1 MDKECY
7 LLLLF
12 GLFLG
17 AILGLLINLGLR
29 SCKEALGV
37 LWKTSLLF
45 FLLDILYSV
54 LTEHYHNNLK
64 TSNYLVGLFGHEI
77 FPNEWF
83 WLILMISFLFFLHQ
97 IYSIDSKMDR
107 EEKNEE
113 KNEEFFEDL
122 KREIKKEKVSPTTKV
137 NFSKHIEVSDTESVD
152 NSNGLNKSSGKINQR
167 TKVKIEVKIKES
179 NRL

>member
-1 MDKECY
+1 MDNSCY
-7 LLLLF
+7 LLF

-64 TSNYLVGLFGHEI
+64 TSNYLVGLFGHKI

-83 WLILMISFLFFLHQ
+83 WLILMILFLFFLHQ
-97 IYSIDSKMDR
+97 IYSIDSKMER

-137 NFSKHIEVSDTESVD
+137 SNLSKQTEVSDTESVD
-152 NSNGLNKSSGKINQR
+152 KSNGLNKSSGKINQR